1 MSARGPIQDVLRT
14 QAKWLTT
21 RPDPRHQSA
30 ELAPR
35 GRDWLTM
42 AGWMNEAADLIESLL
57 DPENKLF
64 LRHYAEQMERLEAE
78 LAEARNS
85 GQFGLDL
92 LRAVDENFQLRSQIE
107 QFQELVRR
115 LTRQRNAACTVAERY
130 VVDLPAELAKIY
142 HPKAGSAE
150 ADAIA
155 ANSVTHS
162 DLVPTSALEAGDLCG
177 QGTREEPACTLIA
190 GHDGPHEQW
199 EEDES

>member
-1 MSARGPIQDVLRT
+1 MSARGPIQDVLRI

-42 AGWMNEAADLIESLL
+42 AGWMTEAADLIDALL

-78 LAEARNS
+78 SAAAQNN

-92 LRAVDENFQLRSQIE
+92 LRAVDENIRLRSLLDDALTALAVADQAP
-107 QFQELVRR
+107 ELR
-115 LTRQRNAACTVAERY
+115 TAITAA
-130 VVDLPAELAKIY
+130 LAG
-142 HPKAGSAE
+142 GS
-150 ADAIA
+150 
-155 ANSVTHS
+155 
-162 DLVPTSALEAGDLCG
+162 
-177 QGTREEPACTLIA
+177 
-190 GHDGPHEQW
+190 
-199 EEDES
+199 